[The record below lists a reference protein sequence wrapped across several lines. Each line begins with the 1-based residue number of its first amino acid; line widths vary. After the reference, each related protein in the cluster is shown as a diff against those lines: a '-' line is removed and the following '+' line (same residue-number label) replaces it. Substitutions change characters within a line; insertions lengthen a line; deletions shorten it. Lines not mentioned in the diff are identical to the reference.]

1 VALNL
6 QCIKSFILFPP
17 QMNSKT
23 GEIRKM
29 RKVAVFASMLWLL
42 STFAVA
48 QANPS
53 GLLDEWKI
61 YGGYQYLSADSHSV
75 QEALNLEHAINP
87 TFPLLNFGNRQNMS
101 GWNFGVEE
109 SITSHFGFVVDA
121 GGAYSEKRILLDS
134 SGGINDSSRSRLRLY
149 TLTGGPQVTLYRGP
163 NFQPFAR
170 FLVGGA
176 FFRSRTDL
184 LENNVPV
191 TAAFIANDD
200 GLAYGGGG
208 GADVFFSKRWGARLA
223 VDILRTHLFDETQN
237 NLRATAGLVFR
248 Y

>member
-1 VALNL
+1 MRNVVSIAA
-6 QCIKSFILFPP
+6 IKWLSFNNAIPKATP
-17 QMNSKT
+17 
-23 GEIRKM
+23 
-29 RKVAVFASMLWLL
+29 V
-42 STFAVA
+42 
-48 QANPS
+48 

-75 QEALNLEHAINP
+75 QEALNLEHATNP
-87 TFPLLNFGNRQNMS
+87 SFPLLNFGNRQNMN

-109 SITSHFGFVVDA
+109 SITKHFGFVVDA
-121 GGAYSEKRILLDS
+121 GGAYSERRILLES
-134 SGGINDSSRSRLRLY
+134 VPGINESSRSRLRLY
-149 TLTGGPQVTLYRGP
+149 TLTGGPQVTLYRGS

-191 TAAFIANDD
+191 TTPFIANDD
-200 GLAYGGGG
+200 GLTYGGGG
-208 GADVFFSKRWGARLA
+208 GTDVFFAKRWGARLA
-223 VDILRTHLFDETQN
+223 ADILRTHLFGETQN
-237 NLRATAGLVFR
+237 NIRATAGLVFR